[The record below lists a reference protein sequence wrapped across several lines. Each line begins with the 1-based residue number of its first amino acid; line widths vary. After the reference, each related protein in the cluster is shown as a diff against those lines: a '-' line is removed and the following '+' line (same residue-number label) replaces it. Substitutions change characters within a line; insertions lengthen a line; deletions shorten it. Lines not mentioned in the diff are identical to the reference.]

1 MKNPKLLLLLT
12 LISFAMI
19 ACNPEDLLPD
29 DNTTTPA
36 AVPNPTPTF
45 TDADAV
51 LAGIQT
57 LSYQSA
63 NGYEFSVA
71 VDVAVAAF
79 FNTSST
85 YYPAGLVSINT
96 NDLEMNDNN
105 SYTSVSATS
114 TNIDLDLGSSGNT
127 WSVAGS
133 SNVPTFSH
141 TTSRGMPSDVKFS
154 AEITKV
160 NTANNLNVAIVSA
173 PSVCDSILYLVAGE
187 NKTVSKIVANTVTN
201 VDFSA
206 SELNG
211 LSGTGVVQVAPYNF
225 EFSEESG
232 KKIYYINEKVIT
244 SQVEF
249 E

>member
-1 MKNPKLLLLLT
+1 MKNSKLLLLFTLVSLT
-12 LISFAMI
+12 MI
-19 ACNPEDLLPD
+19 ACNPESLIDPD
-29 DNTTTPA
+29 PTPA
-36 AVPNPTPTF
+36 AAANPTPTF
-45 TDADAV
+45 NDADAV
-51 LAGIQT
+51 LASIQT

-79 FNTSST
+79 FETSAS

-114 TNIDLDLGSSGNT
+114 ANIDLGLGTSGNV
-127 WSVAGS
+127 WSVAGAT
-133 SNVPTFSH
+133 NVSAFNH

-154 AEITKV
+154 AAITKV
-160 NTANNLNVAIVSA
+160 NTANTLNVAIVSA
-173 PSVCDSILYLVAGE
+173 PTVCDSILYLVAG
-187 NKTVSKIVANTVTN
+187 NDKTVSKIVARTVTN
-201 VDFSA
+201 VDFTT
-206 SELNG
+206 SELSG
-211 LSGTGVVQVAPYNF
+211 FTGTGVVQVAPYNF
-225 EFSEESG
+225 EFSVEGG